1 MHSLLING
9 RTGRAVMG
17 GLQDKL
23 IDFDVTSSKQ
33 YAVLN
38 DIPDGTNAILRDHS
52 RFVVSGD
59 VPSGRVHLRD
69 PLTLKVVHTVDAH
82 SGVLSDLDVHG
93 HHLVTCGSH
102 AAARAPDRFLMVYD
116 LRMIKAIS
124 PIQVMLGKNFK
135 LAAFFFLSKLIL
147 FQYPTSCDSCHPCP
161 RVSWF
166 CPV

>member
-147 FQYPTSCDSCHPCP
+147 F
-161 RVSWF
+161 
-166 CPV
+166 